1 MSIGASAGTVPFHV
15 SVFLPSGSSVMV
27 CAVPVHVHFS
37 PSKDMFM
44 DHVPSV
50 FPVFLN
56 VIWTVNICDGA
67 LSTIPSGAGMHVI
80 DWSVELTAEKLKVT
94 IKAIIASD
102 RKASFF
108 SIVFLS
114 PLER

>member
-1 MSIGASAGTVPFHV
+1 
-15 SVFLPSGSSVMV
+15 
-27 CAVPVHVHFS
+27 
-37 PSKDMFM
+37 
-44 DHVPSV
+44 
-50 FPVFLN
+50 
-56 VIWTVNICDGA
+56 
-67 LSTIPSGAGMHVI
+67 
-80 DWSVELTAEKLKVT
+80 VELTAEKLKVT